1 DKARVL
7 DGLEGASEGGAIDR
21 AEVDRLLS
29 SLSARVFLMRNV
41 HDDRLTLLESRWA
54 LSYLRGPLSR
64 DDIKKLSPA
73 PAGDAAAARPAEAK
87 VGAAPAVAA
96 GAARPVVP
104 PDVPQ
109 FFAPDAAAA
118 VTKPL
123 RPVLYGE
130 ATVRF
135 VDPKLKI
142 DTLRLVTR
150 ATAIG

>member
-1 DKARVL
+1 TERDKARVL

-29 SLSARVFLMRNV
+29 SLSARGFLMRNV
-41 HDDRLTLLESRWA
+41 HDDRLTLFESRWA

-64 DDIKKLSPA
+64 DEIKKLSPA
-73 PAGDAAAARPAEAK
+73 RAGERSGAVAAEAK
-87 VGAAPAVAA
+87 VSAAPAIGA
-96 GAARPVVP
+96 GGAPAVGPPAVP
-104 PDVPQ
+104 H

-123 RPVLYGE
+123 RPVLYGA

-135 VDPKLKI
+135 VDP
-142 DTLRLVTR
+142 
-150 ATAIG
+150 